1 MPRPKGLPKTGG
13 RIGASKNLAT
23 RHAEAAIEIISQCGL
38 FSDRSFDHSVAL
50 SKMMREDPNGFM
62 RIALVIQDEHQRFG
76 RSLLNK
82 RLRSREAM
90 TIEEVRQFAFSF
102 VLVHHVL
109 AFESSMGDALEY
121 AMEQSEREIPR
132 VVPRPN
138 LKLL

>member
-1 MPRPKGLPKTGG
+1 
-13 RIGASKNLAT
+13 
-23 RHAEAAIEIISQCGL
+23 
-38 FSDRSFDHSVAL
+38 
-50 SKMMREDPNGFM
+50 
-62 RIALVIQDEHQRFG
+62 
-76 RSLLNK
+76 
-82 RLRSREAM
+82 M